1 MDSIIQ
7 DNDSSIEITDKVNFW
22 KTRFLLDKSLEALLL
37 RLQNEWLGMLQFM
50 FCTVVSNFKP
60 LESRTI
66 LIPLINPTFNG
77 DHSHYWLVHHDDD
90 FINF

>member
-7 DNDSSIEITDKVNFW
+7 DNDASIEITDKVNFW

-66 LIPLINPTFNG
+66 LIDPTCNV
-77 DHSHYWLVHHDDD
+77 HHYWLLHHDDD
-90 FINF
+90 LNS